1 MYQIACY
8 NKTTTK
14 GVTME
19 VTKTKIRTATLLDLI
34 AVFLIG
40 LKLAETIEVP
50 WLWVLAPWWI
60 PLSLTLGF
68 LLGERFLGGSQ

>member
-1 MYQIACY
+1 MYKIAKY

-34 AVFLIG
+34 ALLLIS
-40 LKLAETIEVP
+40 LKLAEAIEVS

-60 PLSLTLGF
+60 PLSFTLGF
-68 LLGERFLGGSQ
+68 LIGDKFLGGAQ